1 MKKISKLVKKV
12 SVRKAVEK
20 VPIGMAIGVMALAI
34 FEIAKSLGYKEAC
47 NDLNESHEH
56 LVKSCKDSIDS
67 LSKEYENSLKLLDEE
82 YERALEEENPAC
94 ILQEFLAEFFRDITK
109 DEIKEIAEVMK
120 KLERSIL

>member
-12 SVRKAVEK
+12 SVKKVVEK
-20 VPIGMAIGVMALAI
+20 VPIGMAIGVVALAI

-67 LSKEYENSLKLLDEE
+67 LTKEYENSLILLNEE
-82 YERALEEENPAC
+82 YERALEEEKPEY
-94 ILQEFLAEFFRDITK
+94 IFREVMEDIFQDFTK
-109 DEIKEIAEVMK
+109 EEVDEIKEVIK
-120 KLERSIL
+120 KFKRSIL

>member
-12 SVRKAVEK
+12 SVKKVVEK
-20 VPIGMAIGVMALAI
+20 VPIGMAIGVVALAI

-67 LSKEYENSLKLLDEE
+67 LTKEYENSLNLLNEE
-82 YERALEEENPAC
+82 YERALEEEKPEYIFRE
-94 ILQEFLAEFFRDITK
+94 ILEDIQDFTK
-109 DEIKEIAEVMK
+109 EEVDEIKEVIK
-120 KLERSIL
+120 KFKRSIL